1 MTAARRIKGS
11 CEAKPCRAWI
21 MEDQRA
27 PAQARFRKLGNAP
40 SMVNGTAMRWE
51 AKRVNKRDGFGEKE

>member
-1 MTAARRIKGS
+1 
-11 CEAKPCRAWI
+11 